1 MKDLKQ
7 PIFLLS
13 HVQFT
18 YPENSGQVISDLS
31 LEIPRSSITAILG
44 MNGSGKST
52 LLQLL
57 LGTLT
62 PDKGRIC
69 FEKDKKLMK
78 SYSGMIAFLP
88 QVEYLAFDYSVEEYI
103 LFGRVPYVDFLRT
116 PNSNDLEKVKTV
128 INELNLIEFRN
139 KKITHLSGGELQ
151 KVRLARAL
159 VQEPSV
165 LLLDEPTTYLDLRSK
180 KNILDI
186 LISLKTKGVTIIMA
200 SHDPSEA
207 SEIAD
212 YFVLMRKGKPPF
224 SGYQRD
230 VFTENNLSKTYMMD
244 LSIIKV
250 SEKRIVIH
258 G

>member
-1 MKDLKQ
+1 MKELEQ
-7 PIFLLS
+7 SIFALS
-13 HVQFT
+13 CVQFS
-18 YPENSGQVISDLS
+18 YPENSSRIITNLS
-31 LEIPRSSITAILG
+31 LEIPCSSITAILG

-57 LGTLT
+57 LGTLV
-62 PDKGRIC
+62 PEKGEIR
-69 FEKDKKLMK
+69 FEGNLMK
-78 SYSGMIAFLP
+78 SHNGGKIAFLP

-103 LFGRVPYVDFLRT
+103 LFGRIPYVDIWGIPSFG
-116 PNSNDLEKVKTV
+116 DLKKVNK
-128 INELNLIEFRN
+128 ILGELKLNELRN

-165 LLLDEPTTYLDLRSK
+165 LLLDEPTTYLDLHSK
-180 KNILDI
+180 KNILD
-186 LISLKTKGVTIIMA
+186 LLNTLKSKGVTIIMA

-224 SGYQRD
+224 SGYQQE
-230 VFTENNLSKTYMMD
+230 VFTEENLSATYMMN
-244 LSIIKV
+244 LNIINVLK
-250 SEKRIVIH
+250 KKIVIH

>member
-1 MKDLKQ
+1 LKALAQ
-7 PIFLLS
+7 SIFALS
-13 HVQFT
+13 HVQFS
-18 YPENSGQVISDLS
+18 YPENSSRIMTNLS
-31 LEIPRSSITAILG
+31 LEIPCSSITAILG

-57 LGTLT
+57 LGTLL
-62 PDKGRIC
+62 PEKGEIR
-69 FEKDKKLMK
+69 FEGKLMK
-78 SYSGMIAFLP
+78 SHNGGKIAFLP

-103 LFGRVPYVDFLRT
+103 LFGRIPYVDIWGI
-116 PNSNDLEKVKTV
+116 PSHGDLNKVNK
-128 INELNLIEFRN
+128 ILGELKLNELRN

-165 LLLDEPTTYLDLRSK
+165 LLLDEPTTYLDLHSK
-180 KNILDI
+180 KNILD
-186 LISLKTKGVTIIMA
+186 LLKNLKMKGVTIIMA

-224 SGYQRD
+224 SGYQKE
-230 VFTENNLSKTYMMD
+230 VFTEKNLSATYMMN
-244 LSIIKV
+244 LNIINVLK
-250 SEKRIVIH
+250 KKIVIH

>member
-1 MKDLKQ
+1 LKELEQ
-7 PIFLLS
+7 SIFALS
-13 HVQFT
+13 CVQFS
-18 YPENSGQVISDLS
+18 YPENSSRIITNLS
-31 LEIPRSSITAILG
+31 LEIPCSSITAILG

-57 LGTLT
+57 LGTLV
-62 PDKGRIC
+62 PEKGEIR
-69 FEKDKKLMK
+69 FEGNLMK
-78 SYSGMIAFLP
+78 SHNGGKIAFLP

-103 LFGRVPYVDFLRT
+103 LFGRIPYVDIWGIPSFG
-116 PNSNDLEKVKTV
+116 DLKKVNK
-128 INELNLIEFRN
+128 ILGELKLNELRN

-165 LLLDEPTTYLDLRSK
+165 LLLDEPTTYLDLHSK
-180 KNILDI
+180 KNILD
-186 LISLKTKGVTIIMA
+186 LLNTLKSKGVTIIMA

-224 SGYQRD
+224 SGYQQE
-230 VFTENNLSKTYMMD
+230 VFTEENLSATYMMN
-244 LSIIKV
+244 LNIINVLK
-250 SEKRIVIH
+250 KKIVIH